1 MLTKKI
7 VQSAVSEGSVRKL
20 ADEKGLYL
28 YISKVGG
35 KSWRYDFRFAGKRF
49 TLTFGKYPELGLD
62 DARRKHLEART
73 KIANG
78 VNPAE
83 EKLAQKRLVRRE
95 SGASAFARVADVW
108 FRSKV
113 DRRSTAWE
121 QANKLYLSRD
131 LNPSIG
137 DCALENITADL
148 LLDVLEQV
156 EKRSGVKTAD
166 RVRQTCVQVLDY
178 GMRKRIV
185 SANVARSLVGWAEI
199 PGKKHRAWL
208 KENELPKFFSALND
222 YDCLPSTKY
231 AIRLLLHTFV
241 RKSELIAAR
250 WEEFDIEN
258 ALWIVPAERMKMSAE
273 KKQDRHNAH
282 DVPLSKQ
289 VLALLEE
296 LRPMSFGS
304 EYLFP
309 GMSSLEKH
317 ISKSTLNVAFNRMGF
332 ASLFTPHGIRSTAST
347 ILNERSFR
355 GDWVEKQLAHVDSNQ
370 VRAAYNHAKYLAERR
385 DMMQVWS
392 DILES
397 IEYQGKAS
405 GADNGN

>member
-7 VQSAVSEGSVRKL
+7 VQSAVSDGSAKKL
-20 ADEKGLYL
+20 SDEKGLYL

-35 KSWRYDFRFAGKRF
+35 KSWRYDFRFAGKRI
-49 TLTFGKYPELGLD
+49 TLTFGKYPELSLD
-62 DARRKHLEART
+62 DARRKHHETRT

-78 VNPAE
+78 LNPAD
-83 EKLAQKRLVRRE
+83 EKLAQKCLIRGE
-95 SGASAFARVADVW
+95 SGAKKKKKIADAW
-108 FRSKV
+108 FKSKV
-113 DRRSTAWE
+113 ERRSTAWI

-137 DCALENITADL
+137 DSSLESITADAL
-148 LLDVLEQV
+148 LTVLEQV
-156 EKRSGVKTAD
+156 ERRSGVKTAD
-166 RVRQTCVQVLDY
+166 RVRQTCVQVFDY

-241 RKSELIAAR
+241 RKSELISAR
-250 WEEFDIEN
+250 WEEFDIAS
-258 ALWIVPAERMKMSAE
+258 ALWVVPAERMKMSSE
-273 KKQDRHNAH
+273 KKRDRHNAH
-282 DVPLSKQ
+282 DVPLSRQ
-289 VLALLEE
+289 VLALLDE

-309 GMSSLEKH
+309 GVSSLEKP

-347 ILNERSFR
+347 ILNERGFR

-385 DMMQVWS
+385 DMMQSWS
-392 DILES
+392 DILET
-397 IEYQGKAS
+397 IEFQGKAC
-405 GADNGN
+405 GAGNGN